1 MKQHRYLISI
11 NQNNYLAIL
20 QLDRELIG
28 TEDYMGLAFFWDY
41 NYRHQLDGAAPA
53 QRRRV
58 HEKLLM
64 AGCKPEGISDMHS
77 KIINQV
83 CGE

>member
-1 MKQHRYLISI
+1 MKQHRSLISI

-41 NYRHQLDGAAPA
+41 NYRHQLRDASPA

-58 HEKLLM
+58 HEKLRM
-64 AGCKPEGISDMHS
+64 AGYKLDGISDMHS
-77 KIINQV
+77 QIIDQV
-83 CGE
+83 CGK